1 MVPIVAPSVPKQNG
15 KSGSVEERM
24 ALVNPKMAY
33 RHVLL
38 PSSHGVIT
46 FAVDVMAQVKAR
58 RALLAS
64 ERKLRTVVEPVYDD
78 EYPDV
83 QIGNSVTTY
92 SDMYDLDGNYLD
104 TSRANSGVY
113 YFHDENIE
121 WPDGVEKRLSD
132 AFASPEPARDPYM

>member
-1 MVPIVAPSVPKQNG
+1 MAAYLNEDE
-15 KSGSVEERM
+15 GSLVVEIWGTDFDGIR
-24 ALVNPKMAY
+24 V
-33 RHVLL
+33 
-38 PSSHGVIT
+38 
-46 FAVDVMAQVKAR
+46 Q
-58 RALLAS
+58 
-64 ERKLRTVVEPVYDD
+64 LRTVVEPVYDD

-132 AFASPEPARDPYM
+132 AFNTNTTPERDIYM